1 MPKYSRA
8 PLASRAHAPHNQC
21 SPSSRRST
29 PMAYASLATG
39 VLLAAGTGSRFDPH
53 GLRNKLLAPLP
64 EGTCVARESAQRL
77 LRVVPKVIAVV
88 RPGAETLAHVLN
100 DAGCDVVFA
109 PDAGRGMGAS
119 LAAGVD
125 ADHEAESWIVA
136 LADMPCISV
145 ESIEAV
151 ARSLDGGAPLV
162 APFYRGQRGHPV
174 GFGYAHRAALVALDG
189 DAGARSLLS
198 SHPVTRVEV
207 DDPGI
212 LRDIDTPAD
221 LNGL

>member
-1 MPKYSRA
+1 
-8 PLASRAHAPHNQC
+8 
-21 SPSSRRST
+21 
-29 PMAYASLATG
+29 MAYASLATG
-39 VLLAAGTGSRFDPH
+39 VLLAAGTGSRFDPN

-88 RPGAETLAHVLN
+88 RPGAEALAHVLN

-109 PDAGRGMGAS
+109 PGAARGMGAS
-119 LAAGVD
+119 LAAGVET
-125 ADHEAESWIVA
+125 DHEAESWIVA
-136 LADMPCISV
+136 LADMPCIAV

-151 ARSLDGGAPLV
+151 ARALDGGASLV

-189 DAGARSLLS
+189 DAGARALLS
-198 SHPVTRVEV
+198 THPLTRVEV

-212 LRDIDTPAD
+212 LRDVDTPAD
-221 LNGL
+221 LKGL

>member
-1 MPKYSRA
+1 
-8 PLASRAHAPHNQC
+8 
-21 SPSSRRST
+21 
-29 PMAYASLATG
+29 MAYASLATG
-39 VLLAAGTGSRFDPH
+39 VLLAAGTGSRFDPN

-77 LRVVPKVIAVV
+77 LRVVPNVIAVV

>member
-1 MPKYSRA
+1 
-8 PLASRAHAPHNQC
+8 
-21 SPSSRRST
+21 
-29 PMAYASLATG
+29 
-39 VLLAAGTGSRFDPH
+39 
-53 GLRNKLLAPLP
+53 
-64 EGTCVARESAQRL
+64 
-77 LRVVPKVIAVV
+77 
-88 RPGAETLAHVLN
+88 VLN

-109 PDAGRGMGAS
+109 PEAARGMGAS
-119 LAAGVD
+119 LAAGVE

-136 LADMPCISV
+136 LADMPCISI

-151 ARSLDGGAPLV
+151 ARSLDSGAPLV

-174 GFGYAHRAALVALDG
+174 GFGFAHRAALVALDG
-189 DAGARSLLS
+189 DAGARALLT
-198 SHPVTRVEV
+198 SHPLTRVEV